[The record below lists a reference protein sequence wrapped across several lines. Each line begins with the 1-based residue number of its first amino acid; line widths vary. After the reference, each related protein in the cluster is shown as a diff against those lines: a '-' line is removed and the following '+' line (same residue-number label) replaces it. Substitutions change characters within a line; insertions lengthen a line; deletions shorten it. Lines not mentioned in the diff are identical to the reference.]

1 MHPSYLR
8 SQSDC
13 SKLKAVHVPAFNHPQ
28 ETIYSREC
36 SKKSHGKNYAPYQIR
51 WRCSFCN
58 LWKVWRMRTDSR
70 TNRGI
75 KSLVRLYKNIFRSP
89 ENLNHYSKRDYR
101 KAERKFLKYA
111 LEQRRIDNAEELFER

>member
-1 MHPSYLR
+1 
-8 SQSDC
+8 
-13 SKLKAVHVPAFNHPQ
+13 
-28 ETIYSREC
+28 
-36 SKKSHGKNYAPYQIR
+36 
-51 WRCSFCN
+51 
-58 LWKVWRMRTDSR
+58 MRTDSR

-111 LEQRRIDNAEELFER
+111 LEQRRINNAEELLER

>member
-1 MHPSYLR
+1 
-8 SQSDC
+8 
-13 SKLKAVHVPAFNHPQ
+13 
-28 ETIYSREC
+28 
-36 SKKSHGKNYAPYQIR
+36 
-51 WRCSFCN
+51 
-58 LWKVWRMRTDSR
+58 MRKDSR

-111 LEQRRIDNAEELFER
+111 LEQRRIDNTEELFER

>member
-1 MHPSYLR
+1 
-8 SQSDC
+8 
-13 SKLKAVHVPAFNHPQ
+13 
-28 ETIYSREC
+28 
-36 SKKSHGKNYAPYQIR
+36 
-51 WRCSFCN
+51 
-58 LWKVWRMRTDSR
+58 MRKDSR

>member
-1 MHPSYLR
+1 
-8 SQSDC
+8 
-13 SKLKAVHVPAFNHPQ
+13 
-28 ETIYSREC
+28 
-36 SKKSHGKNYAPYQIR
+36 
-51 WRCSFCN
+51 
-58 LWKVWRMRTDSR
+58 MRKDSR

-89 ENLNHYSKRDYR
+89 ENLNHYSERDYR